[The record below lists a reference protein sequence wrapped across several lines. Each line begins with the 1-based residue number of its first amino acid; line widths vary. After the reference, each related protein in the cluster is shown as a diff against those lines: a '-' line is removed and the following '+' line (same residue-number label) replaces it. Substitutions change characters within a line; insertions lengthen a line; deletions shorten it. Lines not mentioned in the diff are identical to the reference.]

1 YGSSAKNT
9 NSILKLERIIYD
21 DFQLVSDKESSL
33 TEFLNLLD
41 NPDGFTRDN
50 SEELLELIEE
60 FINKYK
66 TEHFN

>member
-1 YGSSAKNT
+1 KNT